1 MTRTELLR
9 ALPKPELH
17 VHLDGS
23 LRPDT
28 MLELAHEAGVALPAN
43 SREELERMMVADNAD
58 DLDDYLQRFE
68 WTVAV
73 MQSASALERIAHEL
87 ALDHHAE
94 NVRYLEVRW
103 SPRLTTREGLSLD
116 EALLAPIRGLR
127 RAAEETGIVWRVIV
141 CALRHWPVEVSCELA
156 ELAVAHRS
164 HGVAGFDL
172 AAGEAGHPAAA
183 HADAFTIAARGNLAC
198 TVHAGEAWGASSVRQ
213 ALVEGR
219 AQRIGH
225 GTRLREDPD
234 LEAYVRD
241 RQICLEVCLTSNLQT
256 RVVPTLAAHPA
267 RRYFDLGIPVSLGT
281 DNRLISGTTLTREYA
296 LAAEHLGFTV
306 SEVAAIARTGFE
318 HAFLPLD
325 ERRALLARID
335 REIERLGLT
344 PGERSVARR

>member
-1 MTRTELLR
+1 MTPDEILH

-23 LRPDT
+23 LRPGT
-28 MLELAHEAGVALPAN
+28 MLELAREGGVALPAT
-43 SREELERMMVADNAD
+43 SEEALARVMVADDAV
-58 DLDDYLQRFE
+58 DLGAYLQRFE
-68 WTVAV
+68 WTIAV
-73 MQSASALERIAHEL
+73 MQTAPALERIAYEL

-103 SPRLTTREGLSLD
+103 SPRLNTRGGLSLE

-127 RAAEETGIVWRVIV
+127 RASEETGIIWRVIV
-141 CALRHWPVEVSCELA
+141 CALRHWPIEVSCELA
-156 ELAVAHRS
+156 ELAVAHRAQ
-164 HGVAGFDL
+164 GVAGFDL
-172 AAGEAGHPAAA
+172 AAGEAGYPAAH
-183 HADAFTIAARGNLAC
+183 HAEAFTIAARGNLAR
-198 TVHAGEAWGASSVRQ
+198 TVHAGEAWGASSVGQ

-234 LEAYVRD
+234 LEARVRD

-256 RVVPTLAAHPA
+256 RVAPSLAEHPL

-296 LAAEHLGFTV
+296 LAREHLGFTIPELV
-306 SEVAAIARTGFE
+306 RIARMGFK

-325 ERRALLARID
+325 ERRALLAAVD
-335 REIERLGLT
+335 LELERLGLT
-344 PGERSVARR
+344 PDASQPQ